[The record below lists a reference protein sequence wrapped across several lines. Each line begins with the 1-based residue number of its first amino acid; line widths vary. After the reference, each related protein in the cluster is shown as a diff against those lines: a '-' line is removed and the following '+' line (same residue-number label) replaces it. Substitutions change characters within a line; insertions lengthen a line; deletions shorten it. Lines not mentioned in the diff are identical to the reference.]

1 MGENMLNEPKTQDSK
16 VQKII
21 QWRESMETLP
31 DERFFEIMRVYLGEI
46 RTPFNKQNLIE
57 KLSSIFRK
65 EQNKNTILSYLSD
78 FDTKVI
84 SIISY
89 AQDLERS
96 SLIDFF
102 KSEYTISEIYAELL
116 NLTERL
122 IIWTYSNPET
132 KKQELRI
139 NPLLEDILI
148 PICNVQNLLPKAT
161 YAERFYDSSFQISP
175 LFIASFVS
183 YIYENPEMCRN
194 SFAFKKKNSEQLET
208 IFPEK
213 QKCLETLLKAFSNL
227 GLIKQDEKG
236 IFVDENAFLAFSKLE
251 HFKQCAFLSVAGA
264 VRLSRENLRRQ
275 AQLLLDVASSIPKE
289 GFSKTSIM
297 RMAFLLNNKK
307 NASSDFSTQGRF
319 SRIMQSYHSKNENL
333 DYNSDIF
340 ENIFECATTFGIFT
354 KSGKSEN
361 KEEFFCTAKSFLQNE
376 NISSS
381 PQKGLVNINAGT
393 SITILPGL
401 TLKELMPLILF
412 MNIKNCSTVSEFEI
426 TKNSISR
433 AFNKNY
439 SSPKITQLLEEFS
452 LYKIP
457 QSLAMNIEEWQNTYS
472 STMLFSGFVLK
483 VNEKNEILVENN
495 PKLKEHIFLKL
506 APGIFLLDSQAQDDA
521 IALLKSSGI
530 EFIGN
535 IKTALPPRQI
545 TEMPLLRSG
554 KNDFEFSP
562 AQNQEQLIKMRHE
575 ANEKKDSFMKKLA
588 QMNLSDQQKECLKL
602 RIDRNIILTEEQLR
616 PETVRLEILEAD
628 GINYSGKI
636 HLIENAISKGD
647 LIEISFPTELK
658 SSKTEVFLGKPILLS
673 KQTNDT
679 ILKLQLEQTQEIKFF
694 SISKISHVKIIRT
707 SVFEN

>member
-1 MGENMLNEPKTQDSK
+1 MLNEPKTQDSK

-89 AQDLERS
+89 AQDLERI

-194 SFAFKKKNSEQLET
+194 SFAFKRKNSEKLET

-452 LYKIP
+452 LYKLP

>member
-1 MGENMLNEPKTQDSK
+1 MLNEPKTQDSK

-89 AQDLERS
+89 AQDLERT

-361 KEEFFCTAKSFLQNE
+361 KEEIFCTAESFLQNE

-452 LYKIP
+452 LYKLP

>member
-1 MGENMLNEPKTQDSK
+1 MLNEPKTQDSK

-89 AQDLERS
+89 AQDLERT

-194 SFAFKKKNSEQLET
+194 SFAFKRKNSEKLET

-452 LYKIP
+452 LYKLP

>member
-1 MGENMLNEPKTQDSK
+1 MLNEPKTQDSK

-89 AQDLERS
+89 AQDLERT

-452 LYKIP
+452 LYKLP
-457 QSLAMNIEEWQNTYS
+457 QSLAMNIEEWQNTYF

-562 AQNQEQLIKMRHE
+562 TQNQEQLIKMRHE

>member
-1 MGENMLNEPKTQDSK
+1 MLNEPKTQDSK

-89 AQDLERS
+89 AQDLERA

-194 SFAFKKKNSEQLET
+194 SFAFKRKNSEKLET

-452 LYKIP
+452 LYKLP

-673 KQTNDT
+673 KQTNDI

>member
-1 MGENMLNEPKTQDSK
+1 MLNEPKTQDSK

-89 AQDLERS
+89 AQDLERT

>member
-1 MGENMLNEPKTQDSK
+1 MLNEPKTQDSK

-89 AQDLERS
+89 AQDLERA

-361 KEEFFCTAKSFLQNE
+361 KEEIFCTAESFLQNE

-707 SVFEN
+707 SVFEI

>member
-1 MGENMLNEPKTQDSK
+1 MLNEPKTQDSK

-89 AQDLERS
+89 AQDLERT

-319 SRIMQSYHSKNENL
+319 SRIMQSYHNKNENL

>member
-1 MGENMLNEPKTQDSK
+1 MLNEPKTQDSK

-89 AQDLERS
+89 AQDLERT

-452 LYKIP
+452 LYKLP

>member
-1 MGENMLNEPKTQDSK
+1 MLNEPKTQDSK

-89 AQDLERS
+89 AQDLERA

-297 RMAFLLNNKK
+297 CMAFLLNNKK

-361 KEEFFCTAKSFLQNE
+361 KEEIFCTAESFLQNE

-506 APGIFLLDSQAQDDA
+506 APGIFLLDSQVQDDA

>member
-89 AQDLERS
+89 AQDLERT

-194 SFAFKKKNSEQLET
+194 SFAFKRKNSEKLET

-452 LYKIP
+452 LYKLP

>member
-1 MGENMLNEPKTQDSK
+1 MLNEPKTQDSK

-89 AQDLERS
+89 AQDLERA

-361 KEEFFCTAKSFLQNE
+361 KEEIFCTAESFLQNE

>member
-1 MGENMLNEPKTQDSK
+1 MLNEPKTQDSK

-89 AQDLERS
+89 AQDLERI

-194 SFAFKKKNSEQLET
+194 SFAFKRKNSEKLET

-401 TLKELMPLILF
+401 TLKEPMPLILF

-452 LYKIP
+452 LYKLP

>member
-1 MGENMLNEPKTQDSK
+1 MLNEPKTQDSK

>member
-1 MGENMLNEPKTQDSK
+1 MLNEPKTQDSK

-89 AQDLERS
+89 AQDLERA

-361 KEEFFCTAKSFLQNE
+361 KEEIFCTAKSFLQNE

-707 SVFEN
+707 SVFEI